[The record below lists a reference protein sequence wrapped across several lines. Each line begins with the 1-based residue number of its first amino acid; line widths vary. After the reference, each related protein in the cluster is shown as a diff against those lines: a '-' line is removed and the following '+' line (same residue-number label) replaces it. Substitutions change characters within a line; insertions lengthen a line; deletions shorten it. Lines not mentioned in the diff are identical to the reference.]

1 MAGGILRDGLRQYFG
16 IRSLGFRDLTTRD
29 KTTYHVLAYYKKTAA
44 KSRVIHSERE
54 ASWIGVLLRLVGMI
68 VVEFLMGRRL
78 QIYFISL

>member
-1 MAGGILRDGLRQYFG
+1 MAGGILRVTLGKYLDMMA
-16 IRSLGFRDLTTRD
+16 LGFRDLTTRD

-54 ASWIGVLLRLVGMI
+54 ASWIGALLRLVGMI